1 MRLVVGLV
9 AGLLAPAS
17 ANVLRGGLRVHEA
30 PLVENHV
37 DSAVKYVQVTP
48 PIVSLQRSAQV
59 GKSVEGANAFQ
70 AALEGA
76 QETKGEHEVDGANK
90 LQAELAAVD
99 EAEGAN
105 KLQAALESASVA
117 KPVAVSKPVVAMTK
131 PVVVAAQHT
140 SSHKST
146 MTIEDLM
153 GDLASNKVDEAP
165 EESTEK
171 QEAPE
176 EALEKQEAPKK
187 VAAPA
192 APDALAR
199 LLASKDK
206 APKKVAVPLVPVLA
220 AKRVEVPKKVI
231 ATSAPVLA
239 AKKEQAPVLA
249 APPLENGAL
258 ADDETAELVKE
269 SEGVDD
275 GSELDSAV
283 DTVSSGTNDASTVDE
298 DGFSGEAEGEEVFSG
313 TNEASAKDDKKF
325 GTEEDLN
332 GEDVAAGTDEATS
345 EDAEVF
351 SGTNDASTENGDAPA
366 AAVAPVNFLQLS
378 DDDNTGAEAE
388 VQGDESEEATQV
400 VQADDSDESAEEDD
414 SALEV
419 VSGCDDETED
429 CESALAA

>member
-165 EESTEK
+165 EEAPEK
-171 QEAPE
+171 QEAP
-176 EALEKQEAPKK
+176 QK

-231 ATSAPVLA
+231 ATSAPVPA

-378 DDDNTGAEAE
+378 DDDNTGTEAE